1 MWKTKNQ
8 RWKKLDNAAKIF
20 PSIAHAEDPEIF
32 RLSCDLSEEIDPDA
46 LTRALDTSLEEFPA
60 FTDTIRRGVFW
71 YYLER
76 TGIRPVVEEE
86 HMHPLSPLY
95 TDDGGPLF
103 RVTYYRR
110 RISLELFHALT
121 DGTGALVFFKNL
133 VENYLAEAYPGTY
146 EK

>member
-32 RLSCDLSEEIDPDA
+32 RLSCDLREEVDPDA
-46 LTRALDTSLEEFPA
+46 LTRALENALEEFPA

-86 HMHPLSPLY
+86 HTHPLPRS
-95 TDDGGPLF
+95 TSTTAG
-103 RVTYYRR
+103 R
-110 RISLELFHALT
+110 SSA
-121 DGTGALVFFKNL
+121 
-133 VENYLAEAYPGTY
+133 
-146 EK
+146 